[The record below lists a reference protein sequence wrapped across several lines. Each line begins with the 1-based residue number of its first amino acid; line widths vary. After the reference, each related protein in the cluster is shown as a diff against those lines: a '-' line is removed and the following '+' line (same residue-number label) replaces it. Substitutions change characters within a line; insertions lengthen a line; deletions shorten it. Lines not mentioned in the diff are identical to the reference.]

1 MKKMKLPCLFEDITS
16 FDNDKR
22 LVKCSIK
29 VQHDKDN
36 PNGSYFDDKDIEK
49 CANKSLR
56 YTPILGSIIYDEE
69 SEEYKL
75 NGHDMQYKIIKTDEG
90 YDLKISHI
98 ERIYGFVAHDAEISF
113 EYDEEKDKNYLVTE
127 GYLWKNYMDE
137 LEDILNKKDGQTQ
150 VSMEIS
156 VNDSFERDDGLIQIT
171 DYTFEGITMLGVPEA
186 MKGSNLQIFSEDTLS
201 KLKLDMEE
209 LVRVYSLE
217 KEEENLS
224 KKNENVDANKQTEEF
239 GLSVQN
245 ITDQI
250 TTQINA
256 RFVEREDYW
265 EGKYQAR
272 EFWFMDVLPDDK
284 IAIVETADW
293 SCRQYFGV
301 PYGVNEDV
309 VTLDF
314 DNKKSYI
321 QEWRE
326 MSGEVEP
333 NVFNCEDVQL
343 KEHIINKFNSIDT
356 HENEVT
362 ELNNLKISHAEL
374 EAKFE
379 EMKDYEDLKKF
390 KESYDKAE
398 YESEIKEISSKF
410 NLDIDEYQELEVKAI
425 SGELS
430 KEQYEKEL
438 YCLVGMKQIENN
450 SKFSKADKSTCEV
463 KVQNNVK
470 ISSRYGELGKKYS
483 K

>member
-16 FDNDKR
+16 FDDDKR

-36 PNGSYFDDKDIEK
+36 PNGSYFDNDDIKK

-156 VNDSFERDDGLIQIT
+156 VNDSFERDDGLLQIT

-186 MKGSNLQIFSEDTLS
+186 MKGSNLQIFSDDMLS
-201 KLKLDMEE
+201 KLKVNMED
-209 LVRVYSLE
+209 LVKAYSLE
-217 KEEENLS
+217 KEEKDLS
-224 KKNENVDANKQTEEF
+224 KKDENIEQNNQKEEF
-239 GLSVQN
+239 GLSVEN

-250 TTQINA
+250 ITQISS

-265 EGKYQAR
+265 GDKYQAR
-272 EFWFMDVLPDDK
+272 EFYFMDILPDDK
-284 IAIVETADW
+284 IAIVENADW

-301 PYGVNEDV
+301 PYAINEDII
-309 VTLDF
+309 TLDF

-326 MSGEVEP
+326 MSDDSEP
-333 NVFNCEDVQL
+333 KVYSTEDVQL
-343 KEHIINKFNSIDT
+343 KEHIMNKFNSIDV
-356 HENEVT
+356 HENEAV
-362 ELNNLKISHAEL
+362 ELNALKNSYAEL

-379 EMKDYEDLKKF
+379 GMKDYEDLKKF

-398 YESEIKEISSKF
+398 YESEINNITSKFSFEEDEIAELREKVMTKEI
-410 NLDIDEYQELEVKAI
+410 
-425 SGELS
+425 S

-438 YCLVGMKQIENN
+438 YCMLGMKQLQEKE
-450 SKFSKADKSTCEV
+450 KFSQLEKPSCEV
-463 KVQNNVK
+463 KVQNNKK